1 MMFLDTLK
9 LTFNNVN
16 LLWKVLLYHLICIVL
31 VSGVTVAI
39 CYPLITNLSSAGFF
53 ADIVGLVEQNMFN
66 LRLDQTLVTVADII
80 NKFIDIVVSD
90 LPLYLPYTIAGIAM
104 LAIFGE
110 FLGGL
115 AEIPTKEC
123 LYGYMGSWSRLGFM
137 GCYIKNL
144 GRSVKYSLTKLLVVL
159 PFDLILIAG
168 IIALMYL
175 YKLGFVWSVFAPF
188 LIILA
193 LTLFI
198 AIRQV
203 LFGGWVSAI
212 IVKNKRVFEGL
223 RAGLHSYSKAFGRV
237 FSLAISVVLMVIAL
251 NIMAITLTASVGLII
266 AVPLSLIFIY
276 TFNMVAYFYTNGLRF
291 YIDKNKIVSPRKIE
305 DFESMYALK
314 DII

>member
-9 LTFNNVN
+9 LTFNNAN
-16 LLWKVLLYHLICIVL
+16 LLWKVLLYHLVCIVL
-31 VSGVTVAI
+31 VSGVTVAV
-39 CYPLITNLSSAGFF
+39 CYPLISNLSSAGFF
-53 ADIVGLVEQNMFN
+53 ADIVALAEHNAFN
-66 LRLDQTLVTVADII
+66 LRLDQTLITVADIL

-90 LPLYLPYTIAGIAM
+90 LPLYLPYTIAAIAIIM
-104 LAIFGE
+104 IFGE

-144 GRSVKYSLTKLLVVL
+144 GRSVKYSLAKLLIVL

-168 IIALMYL
+168 IIALMHL

-193 LTLFI
+193 LTLFLS
-198 AIRQV
+198 IRQV
-203 LFGGWVSAI
+203 LFGGWASSI
-212 IVKNKRVFEGL
+212 IVKNKRIFEGL
-223 RAGLHSYSKAFGRV
+223 RAGMHSYSKAFGRV
-237 FSLAISVVLMVIAL
+237 FSVAISAVLIVIAI
-251 NIMAITLTASVGLII
+251 NIMAITLTASVGLIVTI
-266 AVPLSLIFIY
+266 PFTIIYLY